1 MESTPRAPFPPV
13 RVRFGHG
20 GAFSSELKLRAD
32 AYFESEG
39 GARRDLPAMYFKSAA
54 ILAWFCGSWALL
66 VFAASNAWL
75 AALFA
80 ISLGLSIAAV
90 GMGIQHDANH
100 GAYSSRPWVNRLF
113 GLTLDV
119 MGVSGFIWRQKH
131 NVVHHAF
138 TNIQGVDYDLD
149 FGRIARLSPE
159 QRRRPEHRFQ
169 HVYLWFLYGF
179 LLPKWVFYD
188 DTWCSSARKSG
199 RTRSRAFLASTW

>member
-1 MESTPRAPFPPV
+1 M
-13 RVRFGHG
+13 
-20 GAFSSELKLRAD
+20 
-32 AYFESEG
+32 
-39 GARRDLPAMYFKSAA
+39 FK
-54 ILAWFCGSWALL
+54 
-66 VFAASNAWL
+66 
-75 AALFA
+75 
-80 ISLGLSIAAV
+80 IAAV
-90 GMGIQHDANH
+90 PNSARR
-100 GAYSSRPWVNRLF
+100 RPWVNRVF

-188 DTWCSSARKSG
+188 DFVVLFGKKIGSHPLPRFPRFDLVMFVVAKLFFVGWAIVLP
-199 RTRSRAFLASTW
+199 AMFLTGNEGWTTTSNGP